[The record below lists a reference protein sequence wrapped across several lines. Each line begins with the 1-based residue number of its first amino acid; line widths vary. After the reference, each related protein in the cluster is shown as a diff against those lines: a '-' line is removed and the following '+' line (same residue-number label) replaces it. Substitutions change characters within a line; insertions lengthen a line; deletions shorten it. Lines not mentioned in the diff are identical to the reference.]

1 MSSGHTIHWSRVYH
15 VIFKRA
21 HQRRNEGLPRVLCVV
36 RFYNMAPVL
45 RTCSEFRG
53 FLSSIFLETKRLSE
67 VSTLDIRSL
76 LFYLLSADYFVG
88 IDPSI

>member
-1 MSSGHTIHWSRVYH
+1 MKF
-15 VIFKRA
+15 IFPEKMILCSLR
-21 HQRRNEGLPRVLCVV
+21 RRNEGLPRVLCVV

-45 RTCSEFRG
+45 RTCGEFRG

>member
-1 MSSGHTIHWSRVYH
+1 MSEITAQG
-15 VIFKRA
+15 
-21 HQRRNEGLPRVLCVV
+21 QRRNEGLPRLLCVV
-36 RFYNMAPVL
+36 LFFKMAPVL
-45 RTCSEFRG
+45 RTCGEFRG

-88 IDPSI
+88 IDPST